1 MLNPIGYAACLGE
14 KSIYDTIDFAI
25 SNGFNAVE
33 INMNVPIFFPENYCK
48 EDRLNIK
55 NYTSHKGIVLTLHAP
70 EDISLLQLQ
79 EDIRRAVISRFK
91 TIIQFGIDIGAKN
104 VTLHVG
110 PSVCFTLTDRKS
122 YLDESFE
129 EDYKKVLKNNLKEIL
144 DFAGNKIKICVE
156 NSGRFPKKVVQEA
169 VQELLNNDNYNL
181 YLTWDIGHSLENKYE
196 EIEFFIKNID
206 KIRTCHIH
214 DNNGKSD
221 HQIPGTGLID
231 FKWHFDLMKDKSI
244 VYIIEVR
251 PRELAAQSLKALSPV
266 LNSK

>member
-25 SNGFNAVE
+25 KSGFNAVE
-33 INMNVPIFFPENYCK
+33 INMNVPMFFPENYSK

-79 EDIRRAVISRFK
+79 EDIRKAVISRFK

-104 VTLHVG
+104 LTLHVG

-122 YLDESFE
+122 YMEESYE
-129 EDYKKVLKNNLKEIL
+129 NEYKKILKGNLKEII
-144 DFAGNKIKICVE
+144 DFAKDKIKTCVE
-156 NSGRFPKKVVQEA
+156 NSGRFPKKVVQETI
-169 VQELLNNDNYNL
+169 QDLLDNDNL
-181 YLTWDIGHSLENKYE
+181 YLTWDIGHSLENKYD

-214 DNNGKSD
+214 DNNGISD

-231 FKWHFDLMKDKSI
+231 FNWHFNLMKDKPI

-251 PRELAAQSLKALSPV
+251 PRETAAESLVALSQV
-266 LNSK
+266 LK

>member
-25 SNGFNAVE
+25 SSGFNAVE
-33 INMNVPIFFPENYCK
+33 INMNVPMFFPENYSK

-79 EDIRRAVISRFK
+79 EDITQAVISRFK

-104 VTLHVG
+104 LTLHVG
-110 PSVCFTLTDRKS
+110 PSVCFTLIDRKS
-122 YLDESFE
+122 YMEESYE
-129 EDYKKVLKNNLKEIL
+129 NEYKKILKSNLKEII
-144 DFAGNKIKICVE
+144 DFAEDKIKICVE
-156 NSGRFPKKVVQEA
+156 NSGRFPKKVVQET
-169 VQELLNNDNYNL
+169 VQELLDSDNL

-196 EIEFFIKNID
+196 EIQFFIKNID

-221 HQIPGTGLID
+221 HQVPGTGLID
-231 FKWHFDLMKDKSI
+231 FNWHFNLMKDKPI
-244 VYIIEVR
+244 VYIVEVR
-251 PRELAAQSLKALSPV
+251 PREKAAESLKALSKV
-266 LNSK
+266 LGN

>member
-33 INMNVPIFFPENYCK
+33 INMNVPMFFPENYSK
-48 EDRLNIK
+48 EDKLNIK

-79 EDIRRAVISRFK
+79 EDIRKAVINRFK

-104 VTLHVG
+104 LTLHVG

-122 YLDESFE
+122 YME
-129 EDYKKVLKNNLKEIL
+129 EAYENEYRNILKKNLKEII
-144 DFAGNKIKICVE
+144 DFADGKIKICIE
-156 NSGRFPKKVVQEA
+156 NSGRFPKKVVQETI
-169 VQELLNNDNYNL
+169 QELLDTDNL

-214 DNNGKSD
+214 DNNGKND
-221 HQIPGTGLID
+221 HQVPATGLID
-231 FKWHFDLMKDKSI
+231 FNWHFNLMKNKAI

-251 PRELAAQSLKALSPV
+251 PREKAAESLKALHK
-266 LNSK
+266 LGLMDY

>member
-14 KSIYDTIDFAI
+14 KSIYDIIDFAI
-25 SNGFNAVE
+25 SSGFNAVE
-33 INMNVPIFFPENYCK
+33 LNMNVPMFFPENYSK

-79 EDIRRAVISRFK
+79 EDIREAVINRFK

-104 VTLHVG
+104 LTLHVG

-122 YLDESFE
+122 YMEESYE
-129 EDYKKVLKNNLKEIL
+129 NEYKNILKTNLKKIV

-156 NSGRFPKKVVQEA
+156 NSGRFPKKVVQET
-169 VQELLNNDNYNL
+169 VQELLDSDNL
-181 YLTWDIGHSLENKYE
+181 YLTWDIGHSLENKYA
-196 EIEFFIKNID
+196 EIEFFVKNID
-206 KIRTCHIH
+206 KIHTCHIH

-231 FKWHFDLMKDKSI
+231 FKWHFNLMKDKPI
-244 VYIIEVR
+244 IYIIEVR
-251 PRELAAQSLKALSPV
+251 PREKAAQSLIALQE
-266 LNSK
+266 LDLIH

>member
-33 INMNVPIFFPENYCK
+33 INMNVPMFFPENYSK

-79 EDIRRAVISRFK
+79 EDIRKAVINRFK

-104 VTLHVG
+104 LTLHVG

-122 YLDESFE
+122 YMEESYE
-129 EDYKKVLKNNLKEIL
+129 NEYKNVLKKNLKEII
-144 DFAGNKIKICVE
+144 DFAEDKINICVE
-156 NSGRFPKKVVQEA
+156 NSGRFPKEVVQET
-169 VQELLNNDNYNL
+169 VQELLDIDNL
-181 YLTWDIGHSLENKYE
+181 YLTWDIGHSLENKYK

-221 HQIPGTGLID
+221 HQVPGTGLID
-231 FKWHFDLMKDKSI
+231 FNWHFNLMKDKPI

-251 PRELAAQSLKALSPV
+251 PREKAAESLMALKM
-266 LNSK
+266 LDQMD

>member
-25 SNGFNAVE
+25 SSGFNAVE
-33 INMNVPIFFPENYCK
+33 INMNVPMFFPENYSK

-79 EDIRRAVISRFK
+79 EDITQAVISRFK

-104 VTLHVG
+104 LTLHVG
-110 PSVCFTLTDRKS
+110 PSVCFTLIDRKS
-122 YLDESFE
+122 YMEESYE
-129 EDYKKVLKNNLKEIL
+129 NEYKKILKSNLKEII
-144 DFAGNKIKICVE
+144 DFAEDKIKICVE
-156 NSGRFPKKVVQEA
+156 NSGRFPKKVVQET
-169 VQELLNNDNYNL
+169 VQKLLDSDNL

-196 EIEFFIKNID
+196 EIQFFIKNID

-221 HQIPGTGLID
+221 HQVPGTGLID
-231 FKWHFDLMKDKSI
+231 FNWHFNLMKDKPI
-244 VYIIEVR
+244 VYIVEVR
-251 PRELAAQSLKALSPV
+251 PREKAAESLKALSKV
-266 LNSK
+266 LGN